1 MEETTQTNTG
11 TAAAPARPTF
21 LTVLCILSFIAA
33 GFAVIGYVFVLT
45 AMGAATAIAS
55 NMEGMSGEAGEASAA
70 ISAAMEHAGPGVG
83 LTWAYII
90 IGFVTVLVSLFGV
103 IKMWKL
109 QKQGFFLYV
118 GANVV
123 SIIMSI
129 VYSGFGV
136 MGLIFPVLFIVLYG
150 LNLKH
155 LK

>member
-11 TAAAPARPTF
+11 SEAAKRPVF

-33 GFAVIGYVFVLT
+33 GLSVLGYITLITV
-45 AMGAATAIAS
+45 MGAVTAGAS
-55 NMEGMSGEAGEASAA
+55 AMEGMSSEASAA
-70 ISAAMEHAGPGVG
+70 ISQAVSTGPSAG

-90 IGFVTVLVSLFGV
+90 VGFVTVLVSLFGV

-109 QKQGFFLYV
+109 QKIGFFLYA
-118 GANVV
+118 GATAV
-123 SIIMSI
+123 SIIMTI
-129 VYSGFGV
+129 VYSGFGA
-136 MGLIFPVLFIVLYG
+136 GLMSIIFGVLFIVLYG